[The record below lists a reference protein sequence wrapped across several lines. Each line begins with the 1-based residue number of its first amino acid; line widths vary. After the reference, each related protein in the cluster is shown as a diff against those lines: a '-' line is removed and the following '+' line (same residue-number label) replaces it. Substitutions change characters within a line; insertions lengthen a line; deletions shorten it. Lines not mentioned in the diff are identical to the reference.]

1 AEGDQV
7 QEDDIL
13 VEIQNDKAVEELP
26 SPVSGTVSKIVA
38 QEGEVTTVGQ
48 VLIEIDAPGYE
59 DEAEEEA
66 APAAAPAAPAQEA
79 SAAQPSAAQPAA
91 AQPAAA
97 QPAAG
102 GSNFMFRLPEL
113 GEGIVEGEV

>member
-1 AEGDQV
+1 MAFKFKLPELGEGIVEGEVVSWLVAEGDQV

-48 VLIEIDAPGYE
+48 EIGRAH
-59 DEAEEEA
+59 
-66 APAAAPAAPAQEA
+66 
-79 SAAQPSAAQPAA
+79 
-91 AQPAAA
+91 
-97 QPAAG
+97 
-102 GSNFMFRLPEL
+102 
-113 GEGIVEGEV
+113 V

>member
-1 AEGDQV
+1 MAFKFKLPELGEGIVEGEVVSWLVAEGDQV

-48 VLIEIDAPGYE
+48 VLLEIDAPGYE
-59 DEAEEEA
+59 DEAEEV
-66 APAAAPAAPAQEA
+66 APAAPAQEA
-79 SAAQPSAAQPAA
+79 PAA
-91 AQPAAA
+91 K
-97 QPAAG
+97 PAAG

-113 GEGIVEGEV
+113 GEG